1 MSKTIP
7 ASPPKAR
14 PTEKFLVAGLCFL
27 VALFLAAFQFGDN
40 NGLNNMP
47 FAQVQRL
54 VSNLPKAQK
63 MAGEGN
69 LELLAGKPEPGE
81 AATLRGELT
90 DANCFLG
97 THTHAYDHAFCAKF
111 CAAAGSPLLFISD
124 QGGLVYVVLTVSN
137 GVPLPE
143 SVLNLIGVPGIVV
156 KGKTLNA
163 NGVRALAVESVQP

>member
-1 MSKTIP
+1 MP
-7 ASPPKAR
+7 ATPPKVR
-14 PTEKFLVAGLCFL
+14 PTEKLLAAAVCFL
-27 VALFLAAFQFGDN
+27 AVLFLAAFQFGDN
-40 NGLNNMP
+40 NGLNNMT

-54 VSNLPKAQK
+54 VSNLPNAQK
-63 MAGEGN
+63 MASEGN
-69 LELLAGKPEPGE
+69 LELLAGKPERGE
-81 AATLRGELT
+81 AAILRGELT

-111 CAAAGSPLLFISD
+111 CVAAGSPLLFISD
-124 QGGLVYVVLTVSN
+124 QGGLVYVVLTASN

-163 NGVRALAVESVQP
+163 NGVRALAVENVQP

>member
-1 MSKTIP
+1 MQATP
-7 ASPPKAR
+7 QRAR
-14 PTEKFLVAGLCFL
+14 QTKKFLIASLCL
-27 VALFLAAFQFGDN
+27 LAVLILAAFQFGDN

-54 VSNLPKAQK
+54 VSDLPKAQK
-63 MAGEGN
+63 MANDGN
-69 LELLAGKPEPGE
+69 LELLAGQPVRGEPT
-81 AATLRGELT
+81 TLRGELT

-124 QGGLVYVVLTVSN
+124 QGGLVYVVLTASN
-137 GVPLPE
+137 GALLSE

-156 KGKTLNA
+156 KGRTLNA
-163 NGVRALAVESVQP
+163 NGVRALAVEGVQP

>member
-1 MSKTIP
+1 MP
-7 ASPPKAR
+7 ATPPKAR
-14 PTEKFLVAGLCFL
+14 PTEKFIVAALCFL
-27 VALFLAAFQFGDN
+27 GVLLLAAFQFGDN
-40 NGLNNMP
+40 NGLNNMT

-54 VSNLPKAQK
+54 VSNLPNAQK
-63 MAGEGN
+63 MAKDGN
-69 LELLAGKPEPGE
+69 LELLAGKPELGE

-124 QGGLVYVVLTVSN
+124 QGGLVYVVLTATN

-143 SVLNLIGVPGIVV
+143 SALNLIGVPGIVV

-163 NGVRALAVESVQP
+163 DGVRALAVESVQP

>member
-1 MSKTIP
+1 
-7 ASPPKAR
+7 
-14 PTEKFLVAGLCFL
+14 
-27 VALFLAAFQFGDN
+27 
-40 NGLNNMP
+40 MP
-47 FAQVQRL
+47 FAQVRRL
-54 VSNLPKAQK
+54 VSDLPRARK
-63 MAGEGN
+63 MASDGN
-69 LELLAGKPEPGE
+69 LELLAGKPVLGE

-124 QGGLVYVVLTVSN
+124 QGGLVYVVLTASN

-156 KGKTLNA
+156 KGRTLEA
-163 NGVRALAVESVQP
+163 SGVRALALESVQP

>member
-1 MSKTIP
+1 MQAT
-7 ASPPKAR
+7 PPRAR
-14 PTEKFLVAGLCFL
+14 PTKKFLAASLGLPAVL
-27 VALFLAAFQFGDN
+27 LLAAFQFGDN

-47 FAQVQRL
+47 FAQVQGL
-54 VSNLPKAQK
+54 ISNLPKAQK
-63 MAGEGN
+63 MASDGN
-69 LELLAGKPEPGE
+69 LELLAGKAVRGQ

-111 CAAAGSPLLFISD
+111 CAAAGSPLLFVSD
-124 QGGLVYVVLTVSN
+124 QGGLVYIVLAASN

-156 KGKTLNA
+156 KGRTLDT
-163 NGVRALAVESVQP
+163 NGVRALAIETVQP